1 MALISLQGV
10 SLAFGGPKLFDDM
23 TLQIEAGE
31 RVALLG
37 RNGTGKTT
45 LMRVIAREISLNEG
59 SVIYQKGSRVAY
71 LPQEVPVSLEGT
83 VFDVVLGGMGEQ
95 VKLVQDYHHVA
106 HLLQTE
112 YTDQLMKRFDALQ
125 SEMDRTGS
133 WEMNQQVEQ
142 IIEQMRLDPESD
154 FKTLS
159 GGQKRRALLARALV
173 LKPDCL
179 LLDEP
184 TNHLDIESIDWLE
197 AFLKEFKG
205 TIVFVTHD
213 RMFMTRLATKIVEL
227 DRGKLFSWSCDYP
240 TFLERKQMA
249 LDNEAAEIARFD
261 KKLAQEEVWIRQ
273 GIKARRTRNEGRVRE
288 LEKLRLQKKAQR
300 KQIGKVK
307 MQAQEADISG
317 RVVAKVDHIYQAY
330 GDKNLIENFS
340 TRILRGD
347 KIGIIGPNGCG
358 KTTLLKILLGVL
370 PPQKGTVHLG
380 TNLQVAYYDQ
390 LREELDGEKTVM
402 QNVADEGDFVHI
414 NGKARHAMGYLMDFL
429 FSPDRARTPAK
440 VLSGGER
447 NRLFLARLFTKPC
460 NVLVMD
466 EPTNDLDIETLE
478 LLEELIIE
486 YSGTVIV
493 VSHDREFLNRVVT
506 STIVLDGKGK
516 IEEYI
521 GGYDDWVK
529 QHEAKAA
536 TLQEEDEKAEE
547 VPPAPQKQERAAPPA
562 KKNPKKTT
570 MAENIELERLPI
582 QIEKLESEQKNLYES
597 MSDPQLYAQKPQQFL
612 KYQMR
617 LKIIEK
623 ELAEKYARWELLEGL
638 KQK

>member
-1 MALISLQGV
+1 
-10 SLAFGGPKLFDDM
+10 
-23 TLQIEAGE
+23 
-31 RVALLG
+31 
-37 RNGTGKTT
+37 
-45 LMRVIAREISLNEG
+45 
-59 SVIYQKGSRVAY
+59 
-71 LPQEVPVSLEGT
+71 
-83 VFDVVLGGMGEQ
+83 
-95 VKLVQDYHHVA
+95 
-106 HLLQTE
+106 
-112 YTDQLMKRFDALQ
+112 
-125 SEMDRTGS
+125 
-133 WEMNQQVEQ
+133 
-142 IIEQMRLDPESD
+142 
-154 FKTLS
+154 
-159 GGQKRRALLARALV
+159 
-173 LKPDCL
+173 
-179 LLDEP
+179 
-184 TNHLDIESIDWLE
+184 
-197 AFLKEFKG
+197 
-205 TIVFVTHD
+205 
-213 RMFMTRLATKIVEL
+213 
-227 DRGKLFSWSCDYP
+227 
-240 TFLERKQMA
+240 
-249 LDNEAAEIARFD
+249 
-261 KKLAQEEVWIRQ
+261 
-273 GIKARRTRNEGRVRE
+273 
-288 LEKLRLQKKAQR
+288 
-300 KQIGKVK
+300 
-307 MQAQEADISG
+307 
-317 RVVAKVDHIYQAY
+317 
-330 GDKNLIENFS
+330 
-340 TRILRGD
+340 
-347 KIGIIGPNGCG
+347 
-358 KTTLLKILLGVL
+358 
-370 PPQKGTVHLG
+370 
-380 TNLQVAYYDQ
+380 
-390 LREELDGEKTVM
+390 
-402 QNVADEGDFVHI
+402 
-414 NGKARHAMGYLMDFL
+414 MDFL